1 MRESDPVVCFVSAS
15 GQNVFFGELLD
26 ALRRALEG
34 IGVAT
39 QTAVDHFPALT
50 GNTVYVFVPHEYV
63 ALTMSS
69 AHPSVAQRRRTI
81 ALATEQPGTEWFNR
95 VADAAGQCALTIDIN
110 RLGVAALRARGV
122 EARYLRLGYVPEWD
136 HWHGSSVERPI
147 DVTFM
152 GGHTTRRGIALARMA
167 PFLSSR
173 RSALH
178 LVEST
183 APHTEASAAFIAG
196 ERKWRALARS
206 KLTVNVH
213 RSELGYF
220 EWQRAV
226 EAIANGCVLVS
237 EHSVGF
243 EPLVPGEH
251 FISASYDSLPQVVE
265 TLLIDAEQL
274 ERIRRAAYDALRT
287 EWRLADSITV
297 LRDAAIRVLAAAPP
311 AATDRSADPPTPAPK
326 APELPPIEYVRLA
339 ESRDEISV
347 LRMGVKHLL
356 LEHRELKRQLASVVD
371 GDRGPAWTERAYGP
385 RSAMPPRVSVLV
397 TVYNYEHA
405 VGEALRSVGASTFGD
420 YELVVVDDASTDGS
434 VAGAEAALQA
444 MPWVR
449 ARLIVRRRNAGL
461 AAARNLAV
469 ERALGEL
476 VFVLDA
482 DNTVYP
488 HALERLV
495 EALDGDQDAAFAYG
509 LLEKVET
516 NDAVTGAVDVI
527 GWLGWDPGRLR
538 YGPYIDAMAL
548 IRRQAILAAGGYTTD
563 YRLYGWEDFALWC
576 AFAQAGW
583 RGAHVKEIVARYV
596 AAVHS
601 MISVTKIDATE
612 AYAVLAR
619 AYPFM
624 AGAEIRGDGSVPWR
638 DAAAP
643 SPAS

>member
-15 GQNVFFGELLD
+15 GQNIFFGELLD

-34 IGVAT
+34 TGVAT
-39 QTAVDHFPALT
+39 QTAIDHFPLLA
-50 GNTVYVFVPHEYV
+50 GNTVYVFVPHEYY

-69 AHPSVAQRRRTI
+69 AHPTPAQLRRTI
-81 ALATEQPGTEWFNR
+81 ALATEQPGTQWFDQ
-95 VADAAGQCALTIDIN
+95 VADVAAQCAVTVDIN
-110 RLGVAALRARGV
+110 RLGVAALRVRGV
-122 EARYLRLGYVPEWD
+122 DARYLCFGYVPEWD
-136 HWHGSSVERPI
+136 HWHGSSAERPI
-147 DVTFM
+147 DVIFM
-152 GGHTTRRGIALARMA
+152 GGHTTRRGAVLARMA

-173 RSALH
+173 RAALH

-183 APHTEASAAFIAG
+183 APHTEASADFLAG

-206 KLTVNVH
+206 KVIVNVH

-226 EAIANGCVLVS
+226 EAIANGCVIVS

-251 FISASYDSLPQVVE
+251 FVSASYDSLPQVVE
-265 TLLIDAEQL
+265 TLLNNVERR
-274 ERIRRAAYDALRT
+274 ERIRRAAYDALRA

-297 LRDAAIRVLAAAPP
+297 LRDAAVHVLASAPHATLDPSQDPP
-311 AATDRSADPPTPAPK
+311 APAPK
-326 APELPPIEYVRLA
+326 APEFPPIEYVRLA
-339 ESRDEISV
+339 NSRDEISG
-347 LRMGVKHLL
+347 LRMGIKHLL
-356 LEHRELKRQLASVVD
+356 LEHRELKRQLASDAD
-371 GDRGPAWTERAYGP
+371 GDHGPTWTERTFGP
-385 RSAMPPRVSVLV
+385 SSAVAPRVSVLV

-405 VGEALRSVGASTFGD
+405 VREALRSVGVSTFGD

-434 VAGAEAALQA
+434 VARVEAALEA

-449 ARLIVRRRNAGL
+449 ARHIVRRRNAGL

-469 ERALGEL
+469 ERARGEF

-482 DNTVYP
+482 DNAVYP

-509 LLEKVET
+509 ILEKVET
-516 NDAVTGAVDVI
+516 IDAATGAVDII

-538 YGPYIDAMAL
+538 YGNYIDAMAL
-548 IRRQAILAAGGYTTD
+548 VRREAILAAGGYTTD

-601 MISVTKIDATE
+601 MISVTNIDATE

-624 AGAEIRGDGSVPWR
+624 AGSEISVGEGVPWR